1 MKILVLTAPY
11 SDGAKIYLI
20 VDKIVAYR
28 EEYGYTEVSMI
39 DGHSYCVKESVAFI
53 TQQLTSAAINSY
65 IVYNNKEDE

>member
-28 EEYGYTEVSMI
+28 EEYGYTEVSML
-39 DGHSYCVKESVAFI
+39 DGHSYYVKESAAFI

-65 IVYNNKEDE
+65 IVYNKEDE

>member
-11 SDGAKIYLI
+11 SDGAKIQLI

-28 EEYGYTEVSMI
+28 EEYGYTEVSML
-39 DGHSYCVKESVAFI
+39 DGHSYYVKESAAFI

-65 IVYNNKEDE
+65 IVYNKEEE